1 MILLARR
8 GKLESDD
15 PLSDAIDMR
24 AFHFIY
30 NKILHIHRFHENPAA
45 VELIDLFMKH
55 FIIHCPDRLQE
66 IFNICEEEL
75 CHIEEMEAANSTRVE
90 QIDKYS
96 LHFKVFINLITKLY
110 EESTPQ
116 LVILAR
122 QFFVSD
128 FVSIFIIK
136 IVTCF

>member
-1 MILLARR
+1 M
-8 GKLESDD
+8 
-15 PLSDAIDMR
+15 SDAIDMR

-30 NKILHIHRFHENPAA
+30 NKILQIHRFHQNPAA

-75 CHIEEMEAANSTRVE
+75 SHLEELEAATSARID

-96 LHFKVFINLITKLY
+96 LNFKVFINLITKLY

-116 LVILAR
+116 LVTLAR
-122 QFFVSD
+122 QFFVPD
-128 FVSIFIIK
+128 FVSD
-136 IVTCF
+136 